1 MPVRL
6 MKIIGITHLIV
17 TNAAGGLNPDYKIG
31 DIMILKDHL
40 NMMGFAGNSALNG
53 PNDER

>member
-1 MPVRL
+1 